1 MAQSGQEQWIMPTTG
16 STRLPTVELL
26 TGRGFVTGKSGSGKS
41 NTASVILEELLELKF
56 NLLIV
61 DIEGEYYGLKDR
73 YDLVHAGA
81 DDRCDITVGVSDA
94 ADIAELAL
102 VMNMPVVLDISEF
115 ADPLVGRE
123 LVTAVVEELYVQEK
137 AVRKPFLLVV
147 EEMQEFM
154 PQTGGGDEL
163 SNLLERVAKRG
174 RKRGLGMLGLSQ
186 RPSSVDKNFITQCDW
201 MVWHRVTWK
210 TDLDIVRNILGAEKA
225 QQIEDVDTGEGFLMT
240 DWDEQVRR
248 VQFKKKRT
256 HDAGATPGLES
267 YETPP
272 PSMVSDRLAAKFDT
286 EGIDLTPTIELP
298 AESEEDVAADEQSGD
313 EAPEDGEDETV
324 SRAAL
329 VATVR
334 QLQRENAALREE
346 LAAVPEEEAESS
358 APAESAVPDL
368 SAQAPERP
376 PEREGTAGN
385 LLELTELAMYV
396 SRLVIYRLRS
406 LTR

>member
-1 MAQSGQEQWIMPTTG
+1 MAQTGQEQWIMPTTG

-26 TGRGFVTGKSGSGKS
+26 TGRGFITGKSGSGKS
-41 NTASVILEELLELKF
+41 NTASVILEELLELRF

-81 DDRCDITVGVSDA
+81 DDRCDISVGVSDA

-115 ADPLVGRE
+115 ADPMVARE

-163 SNLLERVAKRG
+163 SHLLERVAKRG

-248 VQFKKKRT
+248 VHFKKKRT

-272 PSMVSDRLAAKFDT
+272 PSVVSDRLAEKFDT
-286 EGIDLTPTIELP
+286 EGIDLTPSVEPPVPPTDTEDAGEGRED
-298 AESEEDVAADEQSGD
+298 AEDDEGHT
-313 EAPEDGEDETV
+313 EAV

-346 LAAVPEEEAESS
+346 LAAVPAAEADADGPSDG
-358 APAESAVPDL
+358 AVPDL

-376 PEREGTAGN
+376 PEREGAAGT
-385 LLELTELAMYV
+385 LLELTELAIYL
-396 SRLVIYRLRS
+396 SRLVVYRLRA
-406 LTR
+406 LAR

>member
-1 MAQSGQEQWIMPTTG
+1 MPTTG

>member
-41 NTASVILEELLELKF
+41 NTASVILEELLDLKF

>member
-346 LAAVPEEEAESS
+346 LAAVPEEDAESS

-385 LLELTELAMYV
+385 LLELTELAMYL

>member
-56 NLLIV
+56 NLLII

-81 DDRCDITVGVSDA
+81 DDRSDITVGVSDA

-115 ADPLVGRE
+115 ADPMVARE

-163 SNLLERVAKRG
+163 SHLLERVAKRG

-225 QQIEDVDTGEGFLMT
+225 QQMEEVDTGEGFLMT

-248 VQFKKKRT
+248 VQFKRRRT

-272 PSMVSDRLAAKFDT
+272 PEVVSDRLAAKFDT
-286 EGIDLTPTIELP
+286 EGIDLTPSVEPPP
-298 AESEEDVAADEQSGD
+298 AATDDEPASEEPGD
-313 EAPEDGEDETV
+313 TDDGEDRTETV

-346 LAAVPEEEAESS
+346 LAAAPDERVEAAGPSEG
-358 APAESAVPDL
+358 AVPDL

-376 PEREGTAGN
+376 PEREGIAGT
-385 LLELTELAMYV
+385 LLELTELAIYLT
-396 SRLVIYRLRS
+396 RRVIYQIRS
-406 LTR
+406 LAR

>member
-1 MAQSGQEQWIMPTTG
+1 MPTTG

-385 LLELTELAMYV
+385 LLELTELAMYL

>member
-1 MAQSGQEQWIMPTTG
+1 MPTTG

-56 NLLIV
+56 NLLII

-115 ADPLVGRE
+115 ADPMVARE

-163 SNLLERVAKRG
+163 SHLLERVAKRG

-272 PSMVSDRLAAKFDT
+272 PSVVSDRLAAKFDT
-286 EGIDLTPTIELP
+286 EGIDLTPSVEPPSPPTDDDP
-298 AESEEDVAADEQSGD
+298 ASAEAVSDEGD
-313 EAPEDGEDETV
+313 ETDDEEGHTESV

-346 LAAVPEEEAESS
+346 LAAAPEEGMASEDLSEG
-358 APAESAVPDL
+358 AVPDL

-376 PEREGTAGN
+376 PEREGIAGT
-385 LLELTELAMYV
+385 LLELTELAIYL
-396 SRLVIYRLRS
+396 SRRLIYQIRS
-406 LTR
+406 LAR

>member
-313 EAPEDGEDETV
+313 EAPEDDEDETV

-334 QLQRENAALREE
+334 QLQRENATLREE

-385 LLELTELAMYV
+385 LLELTELAMYL

>member
-1 MAQSGQEQWIMPTTG
+1 
-16 STRLPTVELL
+16 VELL

-385 LLELTELAMYV
+385 LLELTELAMYL

>member
-385 LLELTELAMYV
+385 LLELTELAMYL

>member
-1 MAQSGQEQWIMPTTG
+1 
-16 STRLPTVELL
+16 VELL

>member
-272 PSMVSDRLAAKFDT
+272 PSVVSDRLAEKFDT
-286 EGIDLTPTIELP
+286 DGIDLTPTIELP
-298 AESEEDVAADEQSGD
+298 AESEEDAAADEQSD
-313 EAPEDGEDETV
+313 EDAAEGGETETV

-334 QLQRENAALREE
+334 QLQRENAALRDE
-346 LAAVPEEEAESS
+346 LAAVPEEGAEPT
-358 APAESAVPDL
+358 APAESAIPDL

-376 PEREGTAGN
+376 PEREGAAGT
-385 LLELTELAMYV
+385 LLELTELALYL

-406 LTR
+406 LAR

>member
-56 NLLIV
+56 NLLII

-81 DDRCDITVGVSDA
+81 DDRSDITVGVSDA

-115 ADPLVGRE
+115 ADPMVARE

-163 SNLLERVAKRG
+163 SHLLERVAKRG

-210 TDLDIVRNILGAEKA
+210 TDLDIVRKGQKA
-225 QQIEDVDTGEGFLMT
+225 QKVCDMAATLAERRGDVFL
-240 DWDEQVRR
+240 R
-248 VQFKKKRT
+248 VIKPI
-256 HDAGATPGLES
+256 HELAIPC
-267 YETPP
+267 
-272 PSMVSDRLAAKFDT
+272 RLIQGVEIGTLNVLYDC
-286 EGIDLTPTIELP
+286 ELQ
-298 AESEEDVAADEQSGD
+298 DFG
-313 EAPEDGEDETV
+313 
-324 SRAAL
+324 
-329 VATVR
+329 VR
-334 QLQRENAALREE
+334 QLSYKHGKIVQSGLLRRAPTAFARDDLVMAGFLGVGPHDQRLQNPARRDRLGE
-346 LAAVPEEEAESS
+346 LGELLLAEG
-358 APAESAVPDL
+358 AP
-368 SAQAPERP
+368 
-376 PEREGTAGN
+376 
-385 LLELTELAMYV
+385 
-396 SRLVIYRLRS
+396 RLVRVGRDPVDGHRRRRPRRRGVGRRLLLRADVGHQRRETAAEPARFRG
-406 LTR
+406 LVGHGTLRQAATRV

>member
-1 MAQSGQEQWIMPTTG
+1 
-16 STRLPTVELL
+16 
-26 TGRGFVTGKSGSGKS
+26 
-41 NTASVILEELLELKF
+41 
-56 NLLIV
+56 
-61 DIEGEYYGLKDR
+61 
-73 YDLVHAGA
+73 
-81 DDRCDITVGVSDA
+81 
-94 ADIAELAL
+94 
-102 VMNMPVVLDISEF
+102 
-115 ADPLVGRE
+115 
-123 LVTAVVEELYVQEK
+123 
-137 AVRKPFLLVV
+137 
-147 EEMQEFM
+147 
-154 PQTGGGDEL
+154 
-163 SNLLERVAKRG
+163 
-174 RKRGLGMLGLSQ
+174 
-186 RPSSVDKNFITQCDW
+186 

>member
-1 MAQSGQEQWIMPTTG
+1 MAQTGQEQWIMPTTG

-26 TGRGFVTGKSGSGKS
+26 TGRGFITGKSGSGKS
-41 NTASVILEELLELKF
+41 NTASVILEELLELRF

-81 DDRCDITVGVSDA
+81 DDRCDISVGVSDA

-115 ADPLVGRE
+115 ADPMVARE

-163 SNLLERVAKRG
+163 SHLLERVAKRG

-385 LLELTELAMYV
+385 LLELTELAMYL

>member
-1 MAQSGQEQWIMPTTG
+1 MAQAGQEQWIMPTTG

-26 TGRGFVTGKSGSGKS
+26 TGRGFITGKSGSGKS

-81 DDRCDITVGVSDA
+81 DDRCDISVGVSDA

-154 PQTGGGDEL
+154 PQTGGGDDL

-210 TDLDIVRNILGAEKA
+210 TDLDIVRNILGGEKA

-256 HDAGATPGLES
+256 HDAGATPGLDS

-272 PSMVSDRLAAKFDT
+272 PSVVSDRLAEKFDT
-286 EGIDLTPTIELP
+286 EGIDLTPTIDDIAA
-298 AESEEDVAADEQSGD
+298 AETGVAPDEQSGADAAEDD
-313 EAPEDGEDETV
+313 ETETV

-346 LAAVPEEEAESS
+346 LTASPEEDTEPT
-358 APAESAVPDL
+358 APAESTIPDL
-368 SAQAPERP
+368 SAQAPQRP
-376 PEREGTAGN
+376 PEREGAAGT
-385 LLELTELAMYV
+385 LLELTELALYL
-396 SRLVIYRLRS
+396 SRLVIYRIRS

>member
-1 MAQSGQEQWIMPTTG
+1 
-16 STRLPTVELL
+16 VELL

-346 LAAVPEEEAESS
+346 LAAVPEEDAESS

-385 LLELTELAMYV
+385 LLELTELAMYL

>member
-94 ADIAELAL
+94 ADIAELSL

-385 LLELTELAMYV
+385 LLELTELAMYL

>member
-1 MAQSGQEQWIMPTTG
+1 MRQSGGEQWIMPTTG

-41 NTASVILEELLELKF
+41 NTASVILEELLEQKF

-81 DDRCDITVGVSDA
+81 DDRCDISVGVSDA

-115 ADPLVGRE
+115 PDPMVARE

-163 SNLLERVAKRG
+163 SHLLERVAKRG

-210 TDLDIVRNILGAEKA
+210 TDLDIVRNILGPEKA

-272 PSMVSDRLAAKFDT
+272 PSVVSDRLAEKFDT
-286 EGIDLTPTIELP
+286 EGIDLTPTVDVPSQPDDGDDATEQP
-298 AESEEDVAADEQSGD
+298 DGDEPEEDAA
-313 EAPEDGEDETV
+313 ETV

-346 LAAVPEEEAESS
+346 VAATQQASDDTSEPSDG
-358 APAESAVPDL
+358 AVPDL

-376 PEREGTAGN
+376 PEREGAAGT
-385 LLELTELAMYV
+385 LLEMTELAIYL

-406 LTR
+406 LAR